1 LLQGARLTSFELG
14 RAGISNTLICDNA
27 AAHVMSLG
35 QVDGVLV
42 GADRIAANGDVANK
56 IGTLGLAILCK
67 YYDIPF
73 YVAAPTSTIDLETA
87 EGKQILIEER
97 GAQEVTQFG
106 TAQVATLDTKVFNPA
121 FDVTPSNLV
130 KGIITE
136 QGITTAPYEQS
147 LAQLFAPNPT
157 D

>member
-1 LLQGARLTSFELG
+1 
-14 RAGISNTLICDNA
+14 
-27 AAHVMSLG
+27 M
-35 QVDGVLV
+35 
-42 GADRIAANGDVANK
+42 ANK

-136 QGITTAPYEQS
+136 RGITTAPYEQS